1 MKKRVLGILLV
12 FSMIVCGLSSFAFG
26 NAATGETCNVTVKA
40 AAGGKVSAD
49 GTNWSESVV
58 VPVTKGG
65 TLGGSVQYKPDEGY
79 KLDGVTSAV
88 VIKKIAASATNTAAI
103 DDAGNLYTAGDNS
116 RGQLARK
123 LGSYVFKD
131 SVLTKVSTSAKI
143 IDVALGAD
151 HIVVLDENGDVWT
164 AGCNGYGALG
174 IDENAGKNYY
184 GTQIETLRKV
194 TVGDGSVK
202 IKAVAAGQY
211 HTILI
216 DENGG
221 VWTAGYNSDG
231 QLGKSEN
238 INSGTPNKVFE
249 KAEGLDNVKIVAA
262 SGGTSHTV
270 LLDENGNVWTAGN
283 NVYDEL
289 GRQTEKNVDSKFE
302 KVTDGISGVKITA
315 IAAGS
320 SYTVLLDENGNVW
333 TVGNNRYGDL
343 GRETNDVSSSVFGK
357 ADLQGATAAKFI
369 AAGGTTIVIDTDG
382 NVRTSGING
391 HGQLGRDTGSESSD
405 WKLLAV
411 TEGIDGAEIIAA
423 ATGAGAYHSVLLD
436 KNGVIRTCGA
446 NQCDQLCRNGDLKK
460 SGTFAPV
467 TDGMTQTMTFDE
479 MKNTVINS
487 DREFTI
493 TSAVREKVQLE
504 YTLNGG
510 EWVDGFTPRDFYYKD
525 EGLLLPDASN
535 IEKPGYTFEEWEI
548 SSLTDNPIKCSAK
561 WSPNVYM
568 VTFDANGGTVAQ
580 ETMQVTYGE
589 ELDQMPIPRYKGY
602 LFRGW
607 YDQKWGGRPYSDEKG
622 HSMTTYDKTDDCTL
636 YAYWEEAP
644 TCTITFDPNGGT
656 LTGEATCKE
665 KLNECIREP
674 GEDPVRRGYSF
685 EGWYTDADCTQRWDF
700 DDPISGNMTLYAGWK
715 AFSYRIT
722 VKPEN
727 GEQDIWI
734 IADCDAA
741 VTEPILTRPGY
752 IFAGWDKEFPAKMPA
767 EDMTITALWTVCDH
781 SGSTEAPTCT
791 DSVVCTVC
799 GGTIEALGHD
809 FSEQESDA
817 DQHWDKCSR
826 CDATANVEPH
836 DWDNGV
842 VTISSTCMVAGEKTF
857 TCGKCNA
864 TKIES
869 IGASGHNWRQEWQHD
884 ATHHWHECLNT
895 YCDVKNNNSMKD
907 GYGEHTGGT
916 ATCGE
921 KAECDSCHQ
930 LYGEENPENHTG
942 KVVWEQT
949 ETKHTKKWDCC
960 DAISA
965 ASEAHDWEDGVCKV
979 CEYACKH
986 KGGEATCTEKAVC
999 EICGKAYGDVNS
1011 ENHTGKVVWEQTET
1025 KHTKKWDCCDAI
1037 SAASEAHDWEDGVCK
1052 VCEYACKHKGGEAT
1066 CTEKAVCEICG
1077 EAYGEE
1083 NPENHTGKE
1092 AWKTTETKHTKKWS
1106 CCDTISVKE
1115 ADHSFEDGV
1124 CTICAYVC
1132 GHKDGNKDHECDLC
1146 KKALSD
1152 HAGGKATC
1160 KDRPVCD
1167 LCGEAYGALDGANHA
1182 NLKHIEAKAATR
1194 EAEGNIE
1201 YWYCDGCGKY
1211 YGDAAATGE
1220 LAGADTV
1227 TEKLPNDPAAPKT
1240 GDSSNLL
1247 LWVALLLISGGVLTG
1262 ATVLGK
1268 KKRFFTK

>member
-49 GTNWSESVV
+49 GTNWSDGVV

-79 KLDGVTSAV
+79 KLDSVTAAT
-88 VIKKIAASATNTAAI
+88 VIKKVVASAVNTAAI

-116 RGQLARK
+116 CGQLARK
-123 LGSYVFKD
+123 LGSYVYED

-143 IDVALGAD
+143 IDVAMGAD
-151 HIVVLDENGDVWT
+151 HIVVLDENGEVWT
-164 AGCNGYGALG
+164 AGCNQYGALG
-174 IDENAGKNYY
+174 IDENAGKNWY
-184 GTQIETLRKV
+184 GTYIETLRKV
-194 TVGDGSVK
+194 TVGDGGVK
-202 IKAVAAGQY
+202 IKAVAAGQF

-221 VWTAGYNSDG
+221 VWTAGKNTDG
-231 QLGKSEN
+231 QLGRSDN
-238 INSGTPNKVFE
+238 VNDGAPNAEFKKVD
-249 KAEGLDNVKIVAA
+249 GLENVKIVSAA
-262 SGGTSHTV
+262 GGLAHTI
-270 LLDENGNVWTAGN
+270 LLDESGNVWTAGN
-283 NVYDEL
+283 NVYGEL
-289 GRQTEKNVDSKFE
+289 GRQTADDVDLKFE
-302 KVTDGISGVKITA
+302 KVTDGISGIKITA

-320 SYTVLLDENGNVW
+320 YYTVLLDENGNVW
-333 TVGNNRYGDL
+333 TVGSNGYGEL
-343 GRETNDVSSSVFGK
+343 GRETNGVSSRVFGK
-357 ADLQGATAAKFI
+357 ADLQGATTARFI

-411 TEGIDGAEIIAA
+411 TDGIDGAEIIAA
-423 ATGAGAYHSVLLD
+423 ATGAGSYHSVLLD
-436 KNGVIRTCGA
+436 KRGVIRTCGA
-446 NQCDQLCRNGDLKK
+446 NQCDQLCRDKDLRK
-460 SGTFAPV
+460 SATFAAV

-479 MKNTVINS
+479 MKNTIINS
-487 DREFTI
+487 DRVFTI
-493 TSAVREKVQLE
+493 TSAVREKGQLE
-504 YTLNGG
+504 YNLNGG
-510 EWVDGFTPRDFYYKD
+510 AWVDGFTPRDFYYKD
-525 EGLLLPDASN
+525 EGFFLPDASN
-535 IEKPGYTFEEWEI
+535 IKKPGYTFVEWEV

-589 ELDQMPIPRYKGY
+589 KLDQMPIPRYKGY

-607 YDQKWGGRPYSDEKG
+607 FDQKWGSRQYGDEKG
-622 HSMTTYDKTDDCTL
+622 HSTTTYDKTDDCTL
-636 YAYWEEAP
+636 YAHWEEAP
-644 TCTITFDPNGGT
+644 MCTITFDPNGGT
-656 LTGEATCKE
+656 LTGAATCEE
-665 KLNECIREP
+665 KLNECIRKPE
-674 GEDPVRRGYSF
+674 EDPMRKGYSF
-685 EGWYTDADCTQRWDF
+685 EGWYKDADCTPTQRWDF
-700 DDPISGNMTLYAGWK
+700 DDPIPGNMTLYAGWR
-715 AFSYRIT
+715 ALPYRIT

-734 IADCDAA
+734 DADCDAA
-741 VTEPILTRPGY
+741 ITEPILTRPGY

-799 GGTIEALGHD
+799 GGTVEALGHD

-842 VTISSTCMVAGEKTF
+842 VTIPSTCVVAGEKTF

-864 TKIES
+864 TKIQPVD
-869 IGASGHNWRQEWQHD
+869 ASGHSWGQEWQRD
-884 ATHHWHECLNT
+884 ATHHWHECQNS
-895 YCDVKNNNSMKD
+895 YCDVKNDNSMKD
-907 GYGEHTGGT
+907 GYGEHTGGK
-916 ATCGE
+916 ATCTE
-921 KAECDSCHQ
+921 KAVCEICGKP
-930 LYGEENPENHTG
+930 YGDVNPDNHTG
-942 KVVWEQT
+942 KEVWEQT
-949 ETKHTKKWDCC
+949 ETEHTKKWDCC
-960 DAISA
+960 GAVSA

-979 CEYACKH
+979 CEYACEH
-986 KGGEATCTEKAVC
+986 KDGKATCTEKAVC
-999 EICGKAYGDVNS
+999 EICGKPYGDVNPD
-1011 ENHTGKVVWEQTET
+1011 NHTGKEVWEQTET
-1025 KHTKKWDCCDAI
+1025 EHTKKWDCCGAV

-1052 VCEYACKHKGGEAT
+1052 VCEYACEHKDGKAT
-1066 CTEKAVCEICG
+1066 CTEKA
-1077 EAYGEE
+1077 
-1083 NPENHTGKE
+1083 
-1092 AWKTTETKHTKKWS
+1092 
-1106 CCDTISVKE
+1106 
-1115 ADHSFEDGV
+1115 
-1124 CTICAYVC
+1124 
-1132 GHKDGNKDHECDLC
+1132 
-1146 KKALSD
+1146 
-1152 HAGGKATC
+1152 
-1160 KDRPVCD
+1160 VCD

-1182 NLKHIEAKAATR
+1182 NLKHVEAKAATK
-1194 EAEGNIE
+1194 EAEGNVE

-1211 YGDAAATGE
+1211 YSDAAATGE
-1220 LAGADTV
+1220 IAGADIV
-1227 TEKLPNDPAAPKT
+1227 TKKLPNDPPAPKT

-1247 LWVALLLISGGVLTG
+1247 LWVALLFISGGVLTG

-1268 KKRFFTK
+1268 KKRFLTK